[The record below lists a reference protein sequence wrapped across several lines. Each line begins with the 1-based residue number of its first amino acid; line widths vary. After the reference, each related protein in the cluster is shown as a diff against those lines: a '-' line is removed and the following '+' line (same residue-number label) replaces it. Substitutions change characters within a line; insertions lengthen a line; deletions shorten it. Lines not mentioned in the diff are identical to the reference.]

1 MRKRKLTELAKV
13 IRSKNAGPFELTFDI
28 IFKDAE
34 TYERA
39 KKSGVFSRELFAELY
54 RIPVDK
60 VLNFCFF
67 DQAYAIKATIVRS
80 ISSGT
85 AGDND
90 VFGAQQHAPLLEV
103 EVPWEKERKSTKGTN

>member
-1 MRKRKLTELAKV
+1 MANKKLTELARV

-34 TYERA
+34 SYERA
-39 KKSGVFSRELFAELY
+39 KRSGVFSPALFAELN
-54 RIPVDK
+54 RIPVEK

-67 DQAYAIKATIVRS
+67 DQACAIKATIART

-85 AGDND
+85 AGDSD
-90 VFGAQQHAPLLEV
+90 VFGAQQHAPLLEI
-103 EVPWEKERKSTKGTN
+103 EIPWDE

>member
-1 MRKRKLTELAKV
+1 MQKKKLTELARV

-34 TYERA
+34 IYERV
-39 KKSGVFSRELFAELY
+39 KRSGVFSRELFAELY

-60 VLNFCFF
+60 VLLFCYF
-67 DQAYAIKATIVRS
+67 DQAYAIKATIARRT
-80 ISSGT
+80 SSGT
-85 AGDND
+85 VGDSD

-103 EVPWEKERKSTKGTN
+103 DIPWAE

>member
-1 MRKRKLTELAKV
+1 MQKRKITELARV

-34 TYERA
+34 TYERV
-39 KKSGVFSRELFAELY
+39 KRSGMLSRELFAEIY
-54 RIPVDK
+54 RIPVEK

-67 DQAYAIKATIVRS
+67 DQAYAVKATIARS

-85 AGDND
+85 TGDRD
-90 VFGAQQHAPLLEV
+90 VFGAQQHAPLLEL
-103 EVPWEKERKSTKGTN
+103 EVPWEG